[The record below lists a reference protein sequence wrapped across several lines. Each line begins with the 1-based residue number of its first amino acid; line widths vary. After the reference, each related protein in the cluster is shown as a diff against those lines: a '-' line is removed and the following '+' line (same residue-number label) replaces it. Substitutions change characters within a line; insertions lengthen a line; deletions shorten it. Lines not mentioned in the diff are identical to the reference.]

1 MVSVVI
7 PTYNREKLLPKA
19 LNSVINQTYQNWELI
34 IVDDNSTDNTAALV
48 NSYSKK
54 DKRIRYV
61 RNDRRKGP
69 SGARN
74 CGLLQCSG
82 EYIAFLDS
90 DDEWMKH
97 HLTDS
102 MRVLLNEDV
111 DVCFALWI
119 EERSGNLV
127 KFDTQEIQDKL
138 NKALETLKPKTKD
151 NLIFFGEGFYEFT
164 ILESFYCY
172 HINTM
177 VFKKSILDSVGL
189 LDESLFAN
197 EDNDFTY
204 KVFHDHEI
212 CLIMDYHFI
221 YHQGQ
226 DNIYMF
232 IDRSTADIEMIA
244 ENQMLIDKLTFNGN
258 LENVMRMKR
267 KKYVK
272 ISNKIKD
279 KKACLAAI
287 DKSIAEKYL
296 TIGYIHRNK
305 NKPKAFYYY
314 LKALFYQVDKFTL
327 LLMVKLLFPFILK
340 NVKAVP
346 GKLDIG

>member
-34 IVDDNSTDNTAALV
+34 VVDDNSTDNTAALV
-48 NSYSKK
+48 NSYSKN

-61 RNDRRKGP
+61 LSDHKKGP
-69 SGARN
+69 SGTRN

-90 DDEWMKH
+90 DDEWMNH

-119 EERSGNLV
+119 EERSGELV
-127 KFDTQEIQDKL
+127 KFDTQDIRDKL
-138 NKALETLKPKTKD
+138 DKAVETLHPRIKD
-151 NLIFFGEGFYEFT
+151 NLIFFSDGFYEFT

-177 VFKKSILDSVGL
+177 VFKKSILNSIGL

-204 KVFHDHEI
+204 RVFHDYDF
-212 CLIMDYHFI
+212 CLILDYHFI

-226 DNIYMF
+226 DNLYMF
-232 IDRSTADIEMIA
+232 MDRSTADIEMIS
-244 ENQMLIDKLTFNGN
+244 QDQILIDKLTFNGN
-258 LENVMRMKR
+258 LENVMRIKR

-272 ISNKIKD
+272 ISTKIKD
-279 KKACLAAI
+279 KKACLLAI
-287 DKSIAEKYL
+287 DKSIGEKYL
-296 TIGYIHRNK
+296 TIGYIHRYK
-305 NKPKAFYYY
+305 NKLKALYYY
-314 LKALFYQVDKFTL
+314 VKALFYHVDKVTL
-327 LLMVKLLFPFILK
+327 SLIGKLLFPFILK
-340 NVKAVP
+340 NSKTVP
-346 GKLDIG
+346 NKLDIG